1 MAHTSEAV
9 SGSHNLS
16 LIIGAGLS
24 AVAALL
30 HVGIVIGGA
39 AWYRFF
45 GAGERFAAAAA
56 AGRWWPDLA
65 TLGIAGV
72 LGLWAAYALAG
83 AGVIGPLPFLRPALV
98 LITAAYSLRGLALVP
113 ALLVSRGNVTPFF
126 FWSSLVCIGYGAFH
140 LLGLVQVWSR
150 LSPGHGT

>member
-1 MAHTSEAV
+1 MSE
-9 SGSHNLS
+9 NYNIS

-30 HVGIVIGGA
+30 HVGIVIGGP

-72 LGLWAAYALAG
+72 LGLWSAYALAG
-83 AGVIGPLPFLRPALV
+83 AGVIQPLPLLRLALV
-98 LITAAYSLRGLALVP
+98 LITTVYLVRGLALVP

-126 FWSSLVCIGYGAFH
+126 FWSSVVCIGYGAFH

-150 LSPGHGT
+150 LSPSHGT